1 MNGMQS
7 SSMAATMLADTTEL
21 NTDLVTPGVLGFV
34 IIFVIALA
42 LYFLMRNMT
51 GKLSQVRGEQEEDL
65 ASRREKKA
73 GHTVPVD
80 GSADSEAASEA
91 ASGSA
96 DSEAASETA
105 ASAASTEGSA
115 ESNEAGAGED
125 SGSAGR

>member
-80 GSADSEAASEA
+80 GSADSEAASE
-91 ASGSA
+91 
-96 DSEAASETA
+96 TA